1 MYTQCPACH
10 TAFRV
15 NAKVLQQAAGR
26 VRCGG
31 CGSAFNALEYLSEEL
46 PAENIESPAARPAR
60 QADVK
65 KKRLLEK
72 LDELTGPE
80 TVVIEDTGAEWQV
93 LDDLDAE
100 RDAESGADQQDSGD
114 TASMRWTIEAVQ
126 DLDDDA
132 EALPEIVDEV
142 SAAAGADAVGDMR
155 FDDNTPLPEDY
166 DDVVTVSPPTPQRRQ
181 QDKVVLET
189 AHFDELQFDL
199 ALGNAEEWVNLLE
212 EDDSNNAS
220 GNAALPLEVEEE
232 LAAIH
237 SELTTRPAAGK
248 RKSDAPLAADDEE
261 EDADTDVT
269 ALAVDDEE
277 DEPVATAATPL
288 QSTGDFE
295 KEIEIARASLLGEE
309 PDTAATDEESGEH
322 ALSLMEEASS
332 GEPASGESAIEDA
345 GDDDDIAERVLRG
358 GLESAALPESEQEQL
373 PRQAARAERSA
384 DTKPEESSRKS
395 KYLDH
400 LFDENADNVETIIM
414 EGEFVHGS
422 LREQELAAKE
432 AAERLGDAAFLAD
445 TYSIN
450 RNTVRGGKRKSDPPA
465 PGVIA
470 AVVVLAVLLAVQ
482 VMHNMRQSLSTVG
495 AFNQT
500 VAPIYRLLGQP
511 ITPEWDIKGWQFQT
525 TSGATDE
532 TGRLLTI
539 HSTLANRSTQALPYP
554 LVHVSLTDRWEEIIG
569 SRVLEPSE
577 YLAGNADPSK
587 PVDAGDKF
595 AAVINIDSP
604 SAEATG
610 FKLNVCY
617 RVAPGQVRCATEDF
631 RE

>member
-15 NAKVLQQAAGR
+15 TARVLQQAAGR

-46 PAENIESPAARPAR
+46 PADNVESPAPRPAG

-65 KKRLLEK
+65 KKKMLEK

-80 TVVIEDTGAEWQV
+80 TVVIEDTGIEWQV
-93 LDDLDAE
+93 LDNPEAKP
-100 RDAESGADQQDSGD
+100 GAVQQDSGD
-114 TASMRWTIEAVQ
+114 TASMRWTIEDVQ
-126 DLDDDA
+126 DLDRDA

-142 SAAAGADAVGDMR
+142 SAAAGADEADSDAVGNMR

-212 EDDSNNAS
+212 EVDSNDAT
-220 GNAALPLEVEEE
+220 GDAALPLEVEEE

-237 SELTTRPAAGK
+237 SELTTRPATGK
-248 RKSDAPLAADDEE
+248 RKAEAPLAADDDED
-261 EDADTDVT
+261 DADRDVT
-269 ALAVDDEE
+269 ALAIDVEE
-277 DEPVATAATPL
+277 DEPVATAAT
-288 QSTGDFE
+288 GG
-295 KEIEIARASLLGEE
+295 A
-309 PDTAATDEESGEH
+309 SGEH
-322 ALSLMEEASS
+322 VLSLV
-332 GEPASGESAIEDA
+332 GETPSAEPEPRVLAVEDAVEDA
-345 GDDDDIAERVLRG
+345 GDDDDIAELVLRG
-358 GLESAALPESEQEQL
+358 ALESAAEPESEQEQEQEQL
-373 PRQAARAERSA
+373 PRHAARGKHSA
-384 DTKPEESSRKS
+384 DTKPEESSRKP
-395 KYLDH
+395 KYPDH

-414 EGEFVHGS
+414 EGELVHGS

-445 TYSIN
+445 TYSLN
-450 RNTVRGGKRKSDPPA
+450 RDTVRGGKRKTDPA
-465 PGVIA
+465 AAGVIA
-470 AVVVLAVLLAVQ
+470 AVVVLAVLLAGQ
-482 VMHNMRQSLSTVG
+482 VMHNMRQTLSTVG

-511 ITPEWDIKGWQFQT
+511 ITPDWDIRGWQFQT
-525 TSGATDE
+525 TSGGTDE
-532 TGRLLTI
+532 TGQLLTI
-539 HSTLANRSTQALPYP
+539 YSTVANRSTQALPYP
-554 LVHVSLTDRWEEIIG
+554 LVHVSLTDRWEEIVG

-587 PVDAGDKF
+587 AVAAGDRF
-595 AAVINIDSP
+595 TAAISIDSP